1 MSKAENIQSNV
12 TAEELAGSNFAKF
25 EQDKDKLVVEKL
37 LEYAKGIHTIEDV
50 NNFLKG
56 YAESLSGSDGSK
68 RSRKSMVK
76 TILCTLTATD
86 KKLSEY
92 HKLSKP
98 ADGQKLVKDKMK
110 NAKGINSLASAL
122 RVPSAGKAEG
132 EGEGE
137 GEESA
142 MDPQDVSAISKKWWD
157 ACKKLAHSDDY
168 GLTNSDIQIFIEN
181 LYMEMTGNDK

>member
-1 MSKAENIQSNV
+1 MKAENIQSNV
-12 TAEELAGSNFAKF
+12 TAEELAGGNFAKF
-25 EQDKDKLVVEKL
+25 EQDQDKLVVEKL

-68 RSRKSMVK
+68 RSRKSMVR

-92 HKLSKP
+92 HKLSNP
-98 ADGQKLVKDKMK
+98 ADGQKLVKAKMK

-132 EGEGE
+132 DSEGDGEGE
-137 GEESA
+137 GSEPTAKDAKDLPTLYAEFMGEALNNGHTKDEIATFIASLNLSA
-142 MDPQDVSAISKKWWD
+142 
-157 ACKKLAHSDDY
+157 
-168 GLTNSDIQIFIEN
+168 
-181 LYMEMTGNDK
+181 

>member
-1 MSKAENIQSNV
+1 MKAENIQSNV
-12 TAEELAGSNFAKF
+12 TAEELAGGNFAKF
-25 EQDKDKLVVEKL
+25 EQDQDKLVVEKL

-92 HKLSKP
+92 HKLSNP
-98 ADGQKLVKDKMK
+98 ADGQKLVKAKMK

-132 EGEGE
+132 DSEGEGE
-137 GEESA
+137 SEPETETGYVNKADE
-142 MDPQDVSAISKKWWD
+142 WWD
-157 ACKKLAHSDDY
+157 ACVKLGHSDKF
-168 GLTNSDIQIFIEN
+168 GLTTD
-181 LYMEMTGNDK
+181 EMMARIAEIIAQ